1 MDEPKTKPRSLLRR
15 LRAYFIAGL
24 LVTAP
29 IGLTLWLVW
38 VTIRFIDNTVASVL
52 PPRYAPPVWFDAP
65 IPGYGLIVVLV
76 GLTLIGALTR
86 NVIGRY
92 LVQMGEAIVNRTP
105 IIRSLY
111 SALKQTFEA
120 VLGNQTKAFRKVV
133 MVEYPRHGVWSLGF
147 VAGVTEGE
155 VQSLTDEQVLNVYI
169 PTTPNPTSGYL
180 LFVPQTQVIPLT
192 MSVEDGMKMVIS
204 GGLVAPPEK
213 PARKPTETEP

>member
-1 MDEPKTKPRSLLRR
+1 MPETKTKPRPLLKR

-29 IGLTLWLVW
+29 IGLTAWLVW
-38 VTIRFIDNTVASVL
+38 ITIRLIDDTVAAIL
-52 PPRYAPPVWFDAP
+52 PPGYSPRDWWGVA
-65 IPGYGLIVVLV
+65 IPGYGLIFALI

-86 NVIGRY
+86 NVVGRW
-92 LVQMGEAIVNRTP
+92 LVTAGEALLARTP

-111 SALKQTFEA
+111 GALKQTFEA
-120 VLGNQTKAFRKVV
+120 IFGGSTQAFRQVV
-133 MVEYPRHGVWSLGF
+133 MVEYPRTGVWSLGF

-155 VQSLTDEQVLNVYI
+155 VQSLTNEQVLNVYI

-180 LFVPQTQVIPLT
+180 LFVPKTQVIPLT

-204 GGLVAPPEK
+204 GGLVSPIEK
-213 PARKPTETEP
+213 PAPPTMEP

>member
-1 MDEPKTKPRSLLRR
+1 MAETKTKPRSFLRR

-29 IGLTLWLVW
+29 IGLTIWLVW
-38 VTIRFIDNTVASVL
+38 VTIRFIDTTVSTIL
-52 PPRYAPPVWFDAP
+52 PPGYTPQDWFDVP
-65 IPGYGLIVVLV
+65 IPGYGLIVVLM

-92 LVQMGEAIVNRTP
+92 LVQAGEAIVNRTP

-111 SALKQTFEA
+111 GALKQTFEA
-120 VLGNQTKAFRKVV
+120 IFGNQTKAFRQVV
-133 MVEYPRHGVWSLGF
+133 MVEYPRTGVWSLGF

-180 LFVPQTQVIPLT
+180 LFVPKTQVIPLT

-204 GGLVAPPEK
+204 GGLVSPQEK
-213 PARKPTETEP
+213 TAIPVDLEP

>member
-1 MDEPKTKPRSLLRR
+1 MAETKTKPRSFLRR

-29 IGLTLWLVW
+29 IGLTIWLVW
-38 VTIRFIDNTVASVL
+38 ITIRFIDNTVASIL
-52 PPRYAPPVWFDAP
+52 PPGYTPQDWFDVP
-65 IPGYGLIVVLV
+65 IPGYGLIVVLI

-92 LVQMGEAIVNRTP
+92 LVQAGEAIVNRTP

-120 VLGNQTKAFRKVV
+120 IFGNQTKAFRQVV
-133 MVEYPRHGVWSLGF
+133 MVEYPRTGVWSLGF

-180 LFVPQTQVIPLT
+180 LFVPRTQVIPLS

-204 GGLVAPPEK
+204 GGLVSPAEK
-213 PARKPTETEP
+213 STTPVDLEP

>member
-1 MDEPKTKPRSLLRR
+1 MDDPKNKPRSFLRR

-29 IGLTLWLVW
+29 IGLTIWLVW
-38 VTIRFIDNTVASVL
+38 ITIRFIDMTVASLL
-52 PPRYAPPVWFDAP
+52 PPGYAPQDWFDVP
-65 IPGYGLIVVLV
+65 IPGYGLIVVLI
-76 GLTLIGALTR
+76 GLTVIGALTR

-92 LVQMGEAIVNRTP
+92 LVQAGEAIVNRTP
-105 IIRSLY
+105 VIRSLY

-120 VLGNQTKAFRKVV
+120 IFGNQTKAFRQVV
-133 MVEYPRHGVWSLGF
+133 MVEYPRTGVWSLGF

-155 VQSLTDEQVLNVYI
+155 VQSLTNEQVLNVYI

-180 LFVPQTQVIPLT
+180 LFVPKNQVIPLT

-204 GGLVAPPEK
+204 GGLVSPQEK
-213 PARKPTETEP
+213 PTPPPDLEP